1 MTTNPRWRVRP
12 PGSNWGD
19 FGPDDQ
25 RGRLNLITA
34 EHIRAAAS
42 EVRVGRAFCLSLP
55 LDHPGGNYHDLQRR
69 APRLQPMVRNG
80 RVKYNLQTSPRHPDV
95 FCDDAVLLYSQFST
109 HWDAL
114 AHVGSMFDAD
124 GDGAPE
130 VRYYNGYR
138 GGVEIGASVPAAER
152 AGMEPFAGAT
162 ALGIERL
169 AETGLQG
176 RGVLVDL
183 RRAFGD
189 ARRAVGYDDLMHTLD
204 AQRVIVEAGD
214 ILCLHTGQT
223 AMLLA
228 QGAEPDPRWL
238 DSAFCHLDGCDD
250 RLLGWIENAGVAAIA
265 ADNFAVEAVPPSR
278 RDDGVAY
285 ERLHELCLFKLG
297 IPLGEL
303 WYLAELAQWL
313 GEHGRSRFLL
323 TAPPLRLPGAAGAPV
338 TPVATV

>member
-1 MTTNPRWRVRP
+1 MNARRWMQRP
-12 PGSNWGD
+12 EGANWGD

-25 RGRLNLITA
+25 RGRLNLITPQCVR
-34 EHIRAAAS
+34 EAAA
-42 EVRVGRAFCLSLP
+42 EVREGRTFCLSLP
-55 LDHPGGNYHDLQRR
+55 LDRPGGNYHDLGRQP
-69 APRLQPMVRNG
+69 PRLQPMVREG
-80 RVKYNLQTSPRHPDV
+80 RVKYNLNANPRHSDV
-95 FCDDAVLLYSQFST
+95 FSDDAVLLYSQFST

-124 GDGAPE
+124 GDAVPE

-138 GGVEIGASVPAAER
+138 GGVDIGADVSAK
-152 AGMEPFAGAT
+152 PFKGAT

-189 ARRAVGYDDLMHTLD
+189 ARRAVTYDDLMRTLD
-204 AQRVIVEAGD
+204 GQSVVVERGD

-223 AMLLA
+223 AVLLA
-228 QGAEPDPRWL
+228 QGEQPERSALED
-238 DSAFCHLDGCDD
+238 AFCHLDGCDE
-250 RLLGWIENAGVAAIA
+250 RLLQWIDASGVAAIA
-265 ADNFAVEAVPPSR
+265 ADNFAVEAVPPTQ
-278 RDDGVAY
+278 RDDGRAY

-323 TAPPLRLPGAAGAPV
+323 TAPPLRLPGAVGAPV

>member
-1 MTTNPRWRVRP
+1 MRWRQRP

-19 FGPDDQ
+19 FGVDDQ
-25 RGRLNLITA
+25 RGRLNLITP
-34 EHIRAAAS
+34 EKVRQAAA
-42 EVRVGRAFCLSLP
+42 EVRAGRTFCLSLP
-55 LDHPGGNYHDLQRR
+55 LDRPGGNYHDLQRR

-80 RVKYNLQTSPRHPDV
+80 RVKYNLHANAEHPDV

-124 GDGAPE
+124 ADGVPE
-130 VRYYNGYR
+130 IRYYNGYR
-138 GGVEIGASVPAAER
+138 GGVDVGAGVPEAEGASTA
-152 AGMEPFAGAT
+152 PFAGAR

-169 AETGLQG
+169 AETGVQS

-183 RRAFGD
+183 RRAYGD
-189 ARRAVGYDDLMHTLD
+189 ARRVVGYDDLMRACD
-204 AQRVIVEAGD
+204 AQRATIEPGD

-223 AMLLA
+223 AVLLA
-228 QGAEPDPRWL
+228 QGESPDPLAL
-238 DSAFCHLDGCDD
+238 DGMFCHLDGCDEH
-250 RLLGWIENAGVAAIA
+250 LLRWIDESGVAAIA
-265 ADNFAVEAVPPSR
+265 ADNFAVEAVPPTR
-278 RDDGVAY
+278 REAGHAY

-303 WYLAELAQWL
+303 WFLADLAAWL
-313 GEHGRSRFLL
+313 ADHDRAHFLL
-323 TAPPLRLPGAAGAPV
+323 TAPPLRLPGAVGAPV

>member
-1 MTTNPRWRVRP
+1 MRWRQRP

-19 FGPDDQ
+19 FGADDQ

-34 EHIRAAAS
+34 EKVRQAAA
-42 EVRVGRAFCLSLP
+42 EVCAGRTFCLSLP
-55 LDHPGGNYHDLQRR
+55 LDRPGGNYHDLQRR

-80 RVKYNLQTSPRHPDV
+80 RVKYNLHANPDHPDV

-124 GDGAPE
+124 GDGVPE

-138 GGVEIGASVPAAER
+138 GGMDVGADVPAAEA
-152 AGMEPFAGAT
+152 AGQAPFAGAR
-162 ALGIERL
+162 ALGIERM
-169 AETGLQG
+169 AETGVQG

-183 RRAFGD
+183 RRAYGD
-189 ARRAVGYDDLMHTLD
+189 ARRAVGYDDLMRACE
-204 AQRVIVEAGD
+204 AQRATIDAGD

-223 AMLLA
+223 AVLLA
-228 QGAEPDPRWL
+228 QGDTPDPQAL
-238 DSAFCHLDGCDD
+238 DGMFCHLDGCDE
-250 RLLGWIENAGVAAIA
+250 RLLRWIDDSGVAAIA
-265 ADNFAVEAVPPSR
+265 ADNFAVEAVPPTR
-278 RDDGVAY
+278 RDVGLAY

-303 WYLAELAQWL
+303 WYLADLAAWL
-313 GEHGRSRFLL
+313 AAHDRAHFLL